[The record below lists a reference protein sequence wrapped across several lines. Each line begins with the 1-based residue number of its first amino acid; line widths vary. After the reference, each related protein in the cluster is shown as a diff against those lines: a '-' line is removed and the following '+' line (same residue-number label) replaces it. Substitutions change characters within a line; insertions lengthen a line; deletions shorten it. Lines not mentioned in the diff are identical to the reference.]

1 LACVGHVE
9 NNLYVIDVSGES
21 PHFSS
26 CLIAKLDEGWL
37 WHRCLGHVN
46 MRNLKRLLKGE
57 HIIGLP
63 NVDFVK
69 DRVCSACIAGKQLG
83 KTHPIKTIMTT
94 SRPLE
99 LLHLDLF
106 GPSTYDT
113 LGRSKYG
120 LVIFDD
126 YTRYTWVF
134 LLKSKQETY
143 KRFTDFA
150 KQAERKH
157 ELTIKAIRIDNGSEF
172 KNHAMEDFTNEE
184 GINHQY
190 SAPYT
195 PQQNGV
201 VERKNRSIIEM
212 ARTMLDEFK
221 SPHNFWRE
229 AVSTAVH
236 IINRLF
242 LRPLHD
248 KTPYELLTGNKPNL
262 SYFRVFGCKCFVKN
276 KKERH

>member
-1 LACVGHVE
+1 
-9 NNLYVIDVSGES
+9 
-21 PHFSS
+21 
-26 CLIAKLDEGWL
+26 
-37 WHRCLGHVN
+37 
-46 MRNLKRLLKGE
+46 
-57 HIIGLP
+57 
-63 NVDFVK
+63 
-69 DRVCSACIAGKQLG
+69 
-83 KTHPIKTIMTT
+83 
-94 SRPLE
+94 
-99 LLHLDLF
+99 
-106 GPSTYDT
+106 
-113 LGRSKYG
+113 
-120 LVIFDD
+120 
-126 YTRYTWVF
+126 VF
-134 LLKSKQETY
+134 LLKSKKETY

-157 ELTIKAIRIDNGSEF
+157 ELTIKAIRTDNGSEF

-184 GINHQY
+184 GVNHKY

-236 IINRLF
+236 VINRLF